1 MRVLSSGLWAA
12 AVGAAHAMKSRMIAS
27 KLVLFQFVAGR
38 DAVQSEAVSSATVS
52 RGFGIQ

>member
-1 MRVLSSGLWAA
+1 
-12 AVGAAHAMKSRMIAS
+12 MKSAVIWS
-27 KLVLFQFVAGR
+27 ISVLFQFVAGR